1 MLGVRRAHGVVRRPD
16 PRIATVGAV
25 GDHHL
30 PVDSD
35 WSDRRGG
42 LRDGSQEVDPAP
54 VLLPGPPFEL
64 PDQWLG
70 PLRHPAQTGLYLAPV
85 GERVHSFGPGAQFTG
100 R

>member
-1 MLGVRRAHGVVRRPD
+1 MLGVRRGHGVVRRPD

-42 LRDGSQEVDPAP
+42 LRDGSQRVDPAP
-54 VLLPGPPFEL
+54 VLLTGPPFEL

-70 PLRHPAQTGLYLAPV
+70 TLRHPAQTGLDLATVREPGDPV
-85 GERVHSFGPGAQFTG
+85 RPGAPAP
-100 R
+100 